1 MRKDFGEGVSMS
13 AKNKRHK
20 ILIVDDSEM
29 NRSILADMLGDE
41 YEIIE
46 AVDGEEAVARL
57 NMNSTDISLML
68 LDVVMPNMDGFEVL
82 AIMNKR
88 NWIKDIPVIM
98 ISAENASSY
107 VGRAYELGV
116 TDYISRPFD
125 GLVVHRRV
133 INTIMLYAKQKKL
146 MGLVADQIYEKEKSN
161 KLMVSILSH
170 IVEFRNGESGLH
182 VLHINIMTEILLNK
196 LIEKTDRYNLKR
208 SDVSVISIASSLHDI
223 GKISIPEAILNKP
236 GRLTKEEF
244 EIMKTHSVIGAEMLD
259 QLPYYKNEELVK
271 VAYQICRWHHERY
284 DGRGYP
290 DGLKGE
296 DIPIAAQ
303 VVALADVYDALT
315 SVRIYKPAYSHEKA
329 LEMIMNGECGTF
341 NPLLIECLLEVGENI
356 REELEVSSIKKES
369 NKEIHGVMEE
379 LLHHEELS
387 ASERT
392 LKLLEHERMKNQFF
406 ASLTQDIQFEYTKD
420 PSMLTLSE
428 TGAQMLNV
436 KEITMN
442 PMEDPEFLQIF
453 GKKIVKDMEELIH
466 KTTCSEPLVQYDMEM
481 RIRGE
486 KRWCRIYCRS
496 IWSSEETP
504 VMTGCIGKIVDI
516 HKEHMQINYLRRQAA
531 HDGLT
536 GLLNHKTAERLI
548 RKKIDEC
555 EDQNY
560 IIAIFDIDYFKEAN
574 DRYGHMFGDKVLQYI
589 AEKLISGT
597 RCSDIT
603 ARVGGD
609 EFLVFLEDKE
619 GVEEAV
625 DRIFHLLSGNY
636 QGFKIHVSMGIAKTA
651 DVGREYTTVFHC
663 ADRALYRAKNDGRSR
678 YCFYDESMKDM
689 LSVISDID
697 KES

>member
-1 MRKDFGEGVSMS
+1 MS

-125 GLVVHRRV
+125 GLVVHQRV

-196 LIEKTDRYNLKR
+196 LIEKTDRYNLKH

-223 GKISIPEAILNKP
+223 GKISIPEEILNKP

-244 EIMKTHSVIGAEMLD
+244 ETMKTHSIIGAEMLD
-259 QLPYYKNEELVK
+259 HLPYYRNEELVK

-315 SVRIYKPAYSHEKA
+315 SVRVYKPAFSHEKA

-369 NKEIHGVMEE
+369 DKEIHGVMEE

-442 PMEDPEFLQIF
+442 PMEDPEFIQIF
-453 GKKIVKDMEELIH
+453 GKKIVKDMEDLVD
-466 KTTCSEPLVQYDMEM
+466 KTTYNEPLIQYDTEV
-481 RIRGE
+481 RIGGE

-516 HKEHMQINYLRRQAA
+516 HKEHMQISYLRRQAA

-560 IIAIFDIDYFKEAN
+560 IIGICDIDYFKEAN

-619 GVEEAV
+619 GMEEAV

-651 DVGREYTTVFHC
+651 DVGREYATVFHC

>member
-1 MRKDFGEGVSMS
+1 MS

-196 LIEKTDRYNLKR
+196 LIEKTDRYNLKH

-223 GKISIPEAILNKP
+223 GKISIPEEILNKP

-244 EIMKTHSVIGAEMLD
+244 ETMKTHSIIGAEMLD
-259 QLPYYKNEELVK
+259 HLPYYRNEELVK

-315 SVRIYKPAYSHEKA
+315 SVRVYKPAFSHEKA

-356 REELEVSSIKKES
+356 REELEVS
-369 NKEIHGVMEE
+369 
-379 LLHHEELS
+379 
-387 ASERT
+387 
-392 LKLLEHERMKNQFF
+392 
-406 ASLTQDIQFEYTKD
+406 
-420 PSMLTLSE
+420 
-428 TGAQMLNV
+428 
-436 KEITMN
+436 
-442 PMEDPEFLQIF
+442 
-453 GKKIVKDMEELIH
+453 
-466 KTTCSEPLVQYDMEM
+466 
-481 RIRGE
+481 
-486 KRWCRIYCRS
+486 RS
-496 IWSSEETP
+496 
-504 VMTGCIGKIVDI
+504 
-516 HKEHMQINYLRRQAA
+516 
-531 HDGLT
+531 
-536 GLLNHKTAERLI
+536 
-548 RKKIDEC
+548 RKKAIKRFTELWK
-555 EDQNY
+555 NY
-560 IIAIFDIDYFKEAN
+560 STMRNF
-574 DRYGHMFGDKVLQYI
+574 RLQ
-589 AEKLISGT
+589 
-597 RCSDIT
+597 
-603 ARVGGD
+603 
-609 EFLVFLEDKE
+609 
-619 GVEEAV
+619 
-625 DRIFHLLSGNY
+625 
-636 QGFKIHVSMGIAKTA
+636 
-651 DVGREYTTVFHC
+651 REH
-663 ADRALYRAKNDGRSR
+663 
-678 YCFYDESMKDM
+678 
-689 LSVISDID
+689 
-697 KES
+697 

>member
-1 MRKDFGEGVSMS
+1 
-13 AKNKRHK
+13 
-20 ILIVDDSEM
+20 
-29 NRSILADMLGDE
+29 
-41 YEIIE
+41 
-46 AVDGEEAVARL
+46 
-57 NMNSTDISLML
+57 
-68 LDVVMPNMDGFEVL
+68 
-82 AIMNKR
+82 
-88 NWIKDIPVIM
+88 
-98 ISAENASSY
+98 
-107 VGRAYELGV
+107 
-116 TDYISRPFD
+116 
-125 GLVVHRRV
+125 
-133 INTIMLYAKQKKL
+133 
-146 MGLVADQIYEKEKSN
+146 
-161 KLMVSILSH
+161 
-170 IVEFRNGESGLH
+170 
-182 VLHINIMTEILLNK
+182 
-196 LIEKTDRYNLKR
+196 
-208 SDVSVISIASSLHDI
+208 
-223 GKISIPEAILNKP
+223 
-236 GRLTKEEF
+236 
-244 EIMKTHSVIGAEMLD
+244 
-259 QLPYYKNEELVK
+259 
-271 VAYQICRWHHERY
+271 
-284 DGRGYP
+284 
-290 DGLKGE
+290 
-296 DIPIAAQ
+296 
-303 VVALADVYDALT
+303 
-315 SVRIYKPAYSHEKA
+315 
-329 LEMIMNGECGTF
+329 
-341 NPLLIECLLEVGENI
+341 
-356 REELEVSSIKKES
+356 
-369 NKEIHGVMEE
+369 MEE

-442 PMEDPEFLQIF
+442 PMEDPEFIQIF
-453 GKKIVKDMEELIH
+453 GKKIVKDMEDLVD
-466 KTTCSEPLVQYDMEM
+466 KTTYNEPLIQYDTEV
-481 RIRGE
+481 RIGGE

-516 HKEHMQINYLRRQAA
+516 HKEHMQISYLRRQAA

-560 IIAIFDIDYFKEAN
+560 IIGICDIDYFKEAN
-574 DRYGHMFGDKVLQYI
+574 DQYGHMFGDKVLQYI

-619 GVEEAV
+619 GMEEAV

-651 DVGREYTTVFHC
+651 DVGREYATVFHC

>member
-1 MRKDFGEGVSMS
+1 MG

-161 KLMVSILSH
+161 KLMVSIFSH

-196 LIEKTDRYNLKR
+196 LIEKTDRYNLKH

-223 GKISIPEAILNKP
+223 GKISIPEEILNKP

-244 EIMKTHSVIGAEMLD
+244 EIMKTHSIIGAEMLD
-259 QLPYYKNEELVK
+259 HLPYYKNEELVK

-315 SVRIYKPAYSHEKA
+315 SVRVYKPAFTHEKA

-442 PMEDPEFLQIF
+442 PMGDPEFLRIF
-453 GKKIVKDMEELIH
+453 GKKIVKDMEELVN
-466 KTTCSEPLVQYDMEM
+466 KTTYDEPLIQYDTEV
-481 RIRGE
+481 RIREE

-516 HKEHMQINYLRRQAA
+516 HKEYMQINYLRRQAA

-548 RKKIDEC
+548 RKKLEEC
-555 EDQNY
+555 ENPDY

-619 GVEEAV
+619 GMEEAV

-636 QGFKIHVSMGIAKTA
+636 QGFKIHVSVGIAKTA
-651 DVGREYTTVFHC
+651 DVGREYATVFHC

>member
-1 MRKDFGEGVSMS
+1 MS

-196 LIEKTDRYNLKR
+196 LIEKTDRYNLKH

-223 GKISIPEAILNKP
+223 GKISIPEEILNKP

-244 EIMKTHSVIGAEMLD
+244 ETMKTHSIIGAEMLD
-259 QLPYYKNEELVK
+259 HLPYYRNEELVK

-315 SVRIYKPAYSHEKA
+315 SVRVYKPAFSHEKA

-369 NKEIHGVMEE
+369 DKEIHGVMEE

-442 PMEDPEFLQIF
+442 PMEDPEFIQIF
-453 GKKIVKDMEELIH
+453 GKKIVKDMEDLVD
-466 KTTCSEPLVQYDMEM
+466 KTTYNEPLIQYDTEV
-481 RIRGE
+481 RIGGE

-516 HKEHMQINYLRRQAA
+516 HKEHMQISYLRRQAA

-560 IIAIFDIDYFKEAN
+560 IIGICDIDYFKEAN
-574 DRYGHMFGDKVLQYI
+574 DQYGHMFGDKVLQYI

-619 GVEEAV
+619 GMEEAV

-651 DVGREYTTVFHC
+651 DVGREYATVFHC